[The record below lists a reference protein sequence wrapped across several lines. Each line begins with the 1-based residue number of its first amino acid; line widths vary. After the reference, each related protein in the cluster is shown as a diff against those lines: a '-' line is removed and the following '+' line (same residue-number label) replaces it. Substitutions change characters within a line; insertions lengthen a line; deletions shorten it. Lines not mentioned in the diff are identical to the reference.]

1 MARLRFGFL
10 LAVVVLVVSV
20 APSQAWVAVHGFHGP
35 HVFVGP
41 RVFIGPDPFWS
52 AYPYPTYP
60 PVVVQPSPPAQV
72 YVQPQ
77 QAPPAESYW
86 YYCENPKGYYPY
98 VSQCPKGWMQV
109 VPGTKPPTP

>member
-1 MARLRFGFL
+1 MMRLRFGFL
-10 LAVVVLVVSV
+10 LAVAVLVVSV
-20 APSQAWVAVHGFHGP
+20 APAHAWVAVHGFHGP

-41 RVFIGPDPFWS
+41 RVFIGPDPFWY

-98 VSQCPKGWMQV
+98 VSQCPGGWMRV

>member
-1 MARLRFGFL
+1 MTRLRFGFL

-20 APSQAWVAVHGFHGP
+20 APAHAWGGFHGP
-35 HVFVGP
+35 HGFVGP
-41 RVFIGPDPFWS
+41 RGFIGPDPFWY
-52 AYPYPTYP
+52 AYPYPAYP

-77 QAPPAESYW
+77 QGPPAESDW
-86 YYCENPKGYYPY
+86 YYCENTRGYYPY